1 MRPWGAVVTLNTATM
16 IAMATGRRRR
26 VAIAFSTSIQTATA
40 PNAISGS
47 GRRPLLNGSH
57 AARNTAPAV
66 QTATRFIARRRP
78 SRGSMQRLMISQVP
92 IAAAVAGSRIHT
104 PAVLIDASWP
114 STLWYQSN
122 GASVA
127 PKKR

>member
-1 MRPWGAVVTLNTATM
+1 MCVSVSIHTAT
-16 IAMATGRRRR
+16 T
-26 VAIAFSTSIQTATA
+26 

-66 QTATRFIARRRP
+66 STATRLAATRRP
-78 SRGSMQRLMISQVP
+78 SLGSTQRLTISQVP
-92 IAAAVAGSRIHT
+92 IAAAVAGTRSHT
-104 PAVLIDASWP
+104 LAVLIVAICA

-122 GASVA
+122 GASDA
-127 PKKR
+127 PK